1 MIAAAESTTSGSI
14 SHFST
19 FRPAVGQQ
27 NTLRFVEAIENR
39 DSAKEAKA
47 SLPERDTGVLAEREG
62 FEPSIELLDPITV

>member
-1 MIAAAESTTSGSI
+1 MTAAAESPRSGSLP
-14 SHFST
+14 HFST

-39 DSAKEAKA
+39 DSANGAKA
-47 SLPERDTGVLAEREG
+47 SLSERDTGVLAEREG